1 MSEALQESLEFENI
15 GGDIKQSDSIELMQN
30 LSENQLRKIGF
41 FKTNRKRNENW
52 GSAFLAVPENHPI
65 IQKTRPKTLGQILK
79 EAK

>member
-41 FKTNRKRNENW
+41 FKTNRKRNEN
-52 GSAFLAVPENHPI
+52 
-65 IQKTRPKTLGQILK
+65 
-79 EAK
+79 